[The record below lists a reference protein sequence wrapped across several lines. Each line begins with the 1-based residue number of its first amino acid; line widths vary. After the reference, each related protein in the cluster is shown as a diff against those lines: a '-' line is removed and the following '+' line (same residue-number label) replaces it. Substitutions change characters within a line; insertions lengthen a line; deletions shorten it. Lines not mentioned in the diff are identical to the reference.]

1 MGVAGL
7 SYGAFMTMNLLVHS
21 DIFAS
26 GIAMNGAYNRTLTPF
41 GFQRERRT
49 FWEAPEVYLAMSP
62 FVHATELK
70 EPVLLFHGEAD
81 SNTGTYPI
89 QTQRMY
95 HALKGLG
102 ATARLVMY
110 PHEDHIYAARES
122 RLHVLAESFDWFD
135 KYVKHAKKE

>member
-1 MGVAGL
+1 
-7 SYGAFMTMNLLVHS
+7 
-21 DIFAS
+21 
-26 GIAMNGAYNRTLTPF
+26 
-41 GFQRERRT
+41 
-49 FWEAPEVYLAMSP
+49 
-62 FVHATELK
+62 
-70 EPVLLFHGEAD
+70 VLLFHGEAD

-135 KYVKHAKKE
+135 KYVKNAKKE